1 MGCGGEGGFAR
12 GGPEDGFVR
21 RHRDRC
27 YDGVEDDRGDA
38 AVLLGCGETCGSCA
52 VVDVFA
58 PAGVEGVRQEVRAF
72 LFDNSRALDIFV
84 CSGSFKDA
92 SDPVMVVE
100 SCVCLV
106 VCS

>member
-1 MGCGGEGGFAR
+1 MSCGGEGGFAW
-12 GGPEDGFVR
+12 GGPEGGFVR

-27 YDGVEDDRGDA
+27 YNGVEDDRGDA
-38 AVLLGCGETCGSCA
+38 VVLLGCGEACGSCA

-72 LFDNSRALDIFV
+72 LFNNSRVLCIFV
-84 CSGSFKDA
+84 CSESFK
-92 SDPVMVVE
+92 STSNPVMVVE
-100 SCVCLV
+100 SVCLM